1 MNSGAW
7 LYPVAPV
14 ADLVAAI
21 IAADR
26 AGIGEIWI
34 ADEGPARDPFIVLS
48 AAAVLTTRI
57 KLGVGI
63 TSPLLRHPGA
73 LAASA
78 ATLDELS
85 DGRAMLG
92 LGLGGVE
99 SLDPF
104 QIEIARP
111 VAVLRDAIRTAKAV
125 LGRFE
130 SEFFTNPAHASPPR
144 QVPVFVGAKGEQLNR
159 LASREAD
166 GVFLSGFDLAALD
179 QPVDWA
185 RSVHPIHVALY
196 ASVRF
201 AANAPAD
208 PSALCGTPQQI
219 ATELALLDRQHRPE
233 SIGLA
238 LVDGT
243 NPQWMMERAIETFR
257 LFNNHA

>member
-1 MNSGAW
+1 M
-7 LYPVAPV
+7 APV

-21 IAADR
+21 VAADE
-26 AGIGEIWI
+26 AGLNEIWI

-48 AAAVLTTRI
+48 AAAVHTTRI

-92 LGLGGVE
+92 LGVGGAE

-104 QIEIARP
+104 HIEIERP
-111 VAVLRDAIRTAKAV
+111 VAMLRDAIRTAKAV
-125 LGRFE
+125 LGRYE
-130 SEFFTNPAHASPPR
+130 SELFTNPAHASPPR

-166 GVFLSGFDLAALD
+166 GVFLSGFDLTALNE
-179 QPVDWA
+179 PVSWA
-185 RSVHPIHVALY
+185 RSVHPIHVAIY

-201 AANAPAD
+201 ADHAPAD
-208 PSALCGTPQQI
+208 PSALGGTPSQV
-219 ATELALLDRQHRPE
+219 AAALTLLHRQHLPE
-233 SIGLA
+233 SLGLA
-238 LVDGT
+238 LIDGA
-243 NPQWMMERAIETFR
+243 NPQLMMAQAIETVR
-257 LFNNHA
+257 LFNNDALDQY

>member
-1 MNSGAW
+1 MNSGVW

-26 AGIGEIWI
+26 AGISEIWI
-34 ADEGPARDPFIVLS
+34 ADEGPARDPFIVLA
-48 AAAVLTTRI
+48 AAAVHTSQV

-92 LGLGGVE
+92 LGVGGVE

-104 QIEIARP
+104 HIEITRP

-125 LGRFE
+125 FGRFE
-130 SEFFTNPAHASPPR
+130 SEHFTRPPHASPPR
-144 QVPVFVGAKGEQLNR
+144 PVPVFVGAKGEQLNR

-166 GVFLSGFDLAALD
+166 GVFLSGFDLSALD
-179 QPVDWA
+179 QPVGWA
-185 RSVHPIHVALY
+185 RSVRPIHVALY

-201 AANAPAD
+201 AANSPAD
-208 PSALCGTPQQI
+208 PSALSGTPHQI
-219 ATELALLDRQHRPE
+219 ATRLALLHRRHRPE
-233 SIGLA
+233 SLGLA
-238 LVDGT
+238 LIDGT
-243 NPQWMMERAIETFR
+243 NPQLMMAQAIETFR
-257 LFNNHA
+257 LFNKHA